1 MPQLQL
7 LLEGKR
13 NPLRPRWHL
22 YTQEEVEGE
31 VEHQDLGMDP
41 PVGLHRLQVI
51 RFWLQQ
57 QLSILPW
64 AWAPSPSRD
73 LLRRL
78 NL

>member
-13 NPLRPRWHL
+13 NPLQPRWHL

-31 VEHQDLGMDP
+31 AEHQDLGMDP

-51 RFWLQQ
+51 RFWQQQ
-57 QLSILPW
+57 QLSIRLW
-64 AWAPSPSRD
+64 ASGRFP
-73 LLRRL
+73 
-78 NL
+78 